1 MTDRMTQQHK
11 EQLVEMFFRQHGEQ
25 LVELFSSR
33 QHGEQL
39 ADLLSSLN
47 LAWVHKNTLTVGQT
61 D

>member
-25 LVELFSSR
+25 LVELFSR
-33 QHGEQL
+33 FTMAW
-39 ADLLSSLN
+39 AD
-47 LAWVHKNTLTVGQT
+47 T